1 MVREALGQ
9 LEEAEAR
16 ADEVVREA
24 EARAKAIIQDA
35 RTTAKTIV
43 DNAVAEATA
52 EARASVEAQEAL
64 ARAAAAEIVGGSASE
79 CQAMRDKARGRMQ
92 QAIEFVV
99 ERIVTVSGNC

>member
-1 MVREALGQ
+1 MVHEVLKQ

-16 ADEVVREA
+16 ADETVREA
-24 EARAKAIIQDA
+24 QARAKAIVQDA
-35 RTTAKTIV
+35 RATAKTIV

-52 EARASVEAQEAL
+52 EARATVEAQEAL
-64 ARAAAAEIVGGSASE
+64 ARAAAAEIVNGSASE

-99 ERIVTVSGNC
+99 ERIVTTSGNC